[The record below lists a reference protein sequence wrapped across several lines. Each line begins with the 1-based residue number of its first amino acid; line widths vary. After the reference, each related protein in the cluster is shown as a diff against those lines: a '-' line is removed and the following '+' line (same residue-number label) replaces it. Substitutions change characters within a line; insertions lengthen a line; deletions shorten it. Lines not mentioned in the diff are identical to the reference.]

1 MTIRRLPMTETRAGP
16 TRTTPDPAPAASVA
30 VVARAVSGVRKPRLV
45 TGTRTSG
52 VPLDTT
58 A

>member
-1 MTIRRLPMTETRAGP
+1 MTVRRLLMTETRAGP
-16 TRTTPDPAPAASVA
+16 ARTTPDPAPAAPVA
-30 VVARAVSGVRKPRLV
+30 VAARALSGVRKPRLV
-45 TGTRTSG
+45 SGTRTSG